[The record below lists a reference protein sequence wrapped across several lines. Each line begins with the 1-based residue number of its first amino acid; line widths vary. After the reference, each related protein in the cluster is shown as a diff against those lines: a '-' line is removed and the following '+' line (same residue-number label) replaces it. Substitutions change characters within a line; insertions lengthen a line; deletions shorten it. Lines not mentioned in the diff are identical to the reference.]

1 LLIIDIMATLTT
13 KRSVAFCG
21 ALVEWIEINIVLAE
35 QILILADSLLKLP
48 LRKSALSLPRIYRG
62 GDAFC
67 LELKTI
73 RTRNFPITFDFALLA
88 KQTSKCTLGL

>member
-1 LLIIDIMATLTT
+1 MTT
-13 KRSVAFCG
+13 CSTERSIASSG
-21 ALVEWIEINIVLAE
+21 ALVEWIEINIVPAE

-48 LRKSALSLPRIYRG
+48 LRKSALSLPRIQRG
-62 GDAFC
+62 RDTFC

-73 RTRNFPITFDFALLA
+73 RTRKFPITFDFALLA